1 MRKLSKIKPLA
12 AQAMHAAV
20 LVDALR
26 PKHNPTPKLRQE
38 VLKTLLQWCPRYKVA
53 LVQHVETIL
62 KVQATDHD
70 VLHRATEITFTLAPT
85 LTSNL
90 YPSTLALTLALA
102 LTHTLTLTLS
112 PLTLHSSH
120 ITLTLTLTPTSC
132 PRPHP
137 HPHPHP
143 HPNPHLSP
151 FTPHASPSPRY
162 RISRG
167 SFWRSLAL
175 TVRLQRSK

>member
-120 ITLTLTLTPTSC
+120 ITLTLTLTH
-132 PRPHP
+132 HP
-137 HPHPHP
+137 
-143 HPNPHLSP
+143 
-151 FTPHASPSPRY
+151 SPSPSPTTSPSTSPWSQRRDDQPGVVIVCGY
-162 RISRG
+162 HPRLRG
-167 SFWRSLAL
+167 REQWRRA
-175 TVRLQRSK
+175 TC